1 MLQILQI
8 SLSTAAQKLDLI
20 GQMFAAKKEKK
31 FKNMYFQKWQR
42 ETELD

>member
-20 GQMFAAKKEKK
+20 GQMFAAKKKK
-31 FKNMYFQKWQR
+31 KIKNIYFQKWQR
-42 ETELD
+42 KIELD